1 MKKRITQKVLATVTV
16 ACLFV
21 GGVWAQGT
29 NVPGDGGANF
39 ANNWADNTTDAHM
52 VTGTTIPLFAMP
64 DPYYHPNYD
73 PAAVAPVY
81 TLTAGFTWH
90 WTVPAGLTLVTAN
103 DANDNYATIT
113 GGTAGSTYVVN
124 VAERS
129 PAAWGACDDGG
140 QNINVIVHATPDATL
155 GATLTY
161 EACEGGAGLPAG
173 PINATISDG
182 WQNYWLVWNLE
193 IKTLDD
199 AGNDDNFYDNDKTTS
214 GVPLA
219 VEYTTAAPDKTATA
233 AVAYNITT
241 IAGGFT
247 CINNQTTVYT
257 YELTSIND
265 RALRFGDFITLGGST
280 ADASLFTYN
289 AIGETLTVTVHPTP
303 VTGPIYHINNSWAD

>member
-1 MKKRITQKVLATVTV
+1 MKKRITQKVLATVAV

-21 GGVWAQGT
+21 AGAWAQGT
-29 NVPGDGGANF
+29 NLPGDGANF
-39 ANNWADNTTDAHM
+39 ATNWADNTTDAHM
-52 VTGTTIPLFAMP
+52 VAGTTIPLFAMP
-64 DPYYHPNYD
+64 DPYYHPNYN
-73 PAAVAPVY
+73 PGTEVY
-81 TLTAGFTWH
+81 TLTAGFIWH

-103 DANDNYATIT
+103 DANDNYATIS
-113 GGTAGSTYVVN
+113 GGTAGNTYIVN

-140 QNINVIVHATPDATL
+140 QDINVIVHATPDATL

-161 EACEGGAGLPAG
+161 EECEGGAGLPAAV
-173 PINATISDG
+173 NATISDG

-193 IKTLDD
+193 IKTLDN
-199 AGNDDNFYDNDKTTS
+199 AGNDDDFYDTDKTA
-214 GVPLA
+214 LA
-219 VEYTTAAPDKTATA
+219 ALAEEYTTASPDKTATA
-233 AVAYNITT
+233 AGAYDITS

-265 RALRFGDFITLGGST
+265 RALRFGDFIARGGSA

-303 VTGPIYHINNSWAD
+303 VTGPLYHINNSWAD